1 LEKLDLPPVGPS
13 NSGRRIR
20 RVKLVSFNAFR
31 TLDIPAARY
40 IKPELLFGQLDAV
53 READWILFPEYW
65 QVNAL
70 VYGLKKRIFPS
81 AASYH
86 LGHDKVEMTRA
97 FWSVCPENVPLTEI
111 CASTE
116 ANIDRILEWY
126 GFPFVAKEVR
136 SSMGAGVHLI
146 ENRAQLF
153 DYAGRNDVL
162 YIQEYLDIRRDMR
175 IVYVGDRV
183 VDAYWR
189 VAEPGGF
196 HNNVARGGQIVR
208 EPVPE
213 EALALVGRVAQSL
226 GVDHAGFDV
235 AVAGGKFYL
244 LEFNVLF
251 GNQGLGE
258 AGRRLGERILKYLGD
273 RDDRPTGPD
282 YNPPVAA

>member
-1 LEKLDLPPVGPS
+1 MKL
-13 NSGRRIR
+13 I
-20 RVKLVSFNAFR
+20 SFNAFR
-31 TLDIPAARY
+31 TLDFAQVRY
-40 IKPELLFGQLDAV
+40 IKPELFFGQLDAV

-97 FWSVCPENVPLTEI
+97 FWSVCPEHVPWTEI
-111 CASTE
+111 RASTD
-116 ANIDRILEWY
+116 ANVGEILDWF
-126 GFPFVAKEVR
+126 GFPFVAKEAR

-146 ENRAQLF
+146 ENRTAFL
-153 DYAGRNDVL
+153 DYARQNAVL
-162 YIQEYLDIRRDMR
+162 YVQEYLDIKRDMR
-175 IVYVGDRV
+175 IVFVGDRV

-189 VAEPGGF
+189 VAGEGGF
-196 HNNVARGGQIVR
+196 HNNVARGGSILR

-213 EALALVGRVAQSL
+213 AAVALVERVARTL
-226 GVDHAGFDV
+226 GIDHAGFDI
-235 AVAGGKFYL
+235 ALTDGRLYL

-251 GNQGLGE
+251 GNQGLSA
-258 AGRRLGERILKYLGD
+258 AGRRLGKHVLKYLQD
-273 RDDRPTGPD
+273 RDGRPTGPD